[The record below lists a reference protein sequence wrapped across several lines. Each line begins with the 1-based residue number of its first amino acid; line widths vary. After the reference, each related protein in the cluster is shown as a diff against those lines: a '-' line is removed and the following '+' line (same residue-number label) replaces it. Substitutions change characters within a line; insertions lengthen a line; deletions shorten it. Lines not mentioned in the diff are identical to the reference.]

1 MIKIVTIIGARP
13 QIIKAAAL
21 SRAIKN
27 NFSKQIEEILVHTGQ
42 HYGKNMSDI
51 FFSEMGIPEPKYN
64 LNVGSFSHGKQ
75 TALMLEGIESILK
88 AENPD
93 YLIVYGDTNSTVA
106 GSLAASKVH
115 IPVVHIEAGLRSF
128 NKSMP
133 EELNRIMTDHA
144 STLLFTPT
152 VTGLEN
158 LAKEGFQTE
167 NLPPYHIDNPKIY
180 HCGDIMLDNSIYFSE
195 IANQKSKVLEQY
207 NLKENQFILC
217 TVHRDSN
224 TDVAQRL
231 TAIFNALQTISLNY
245 HETIFIPL
253 HPRTLKKLP
262 EMLPQSLL
270 NDMKINKN
278 IIWTEPVSFFDMI
291 KLEKSS
297 KMIIT
302 DSGGVQ
308 KEAFFFNKPSLIL
321 RPETEWIEIVDAG
334 CAKIVDA
341 DDQKIIENYALYAT
355 NKKLDFPEI
364 FGNGKAS
371 EYILTKI
378 IEHAGN

>member
-13 QIIKAAAL
+13 QIIKAAAI

-27 NFSKQIEEILVHTGQ
+27 FYSNQIIEVLVHTGQ
-42 HYGKNMSDI
+42 HYDTNMSEV
-51 FFSEMGIPEPKYN
+51 FFSEMGIPKPNYN
-64 LNVGSFSHGKQ
+64 LNVGSNSHGKQ
-75 TALMLEGIESILK
+75 TALMLEGIETILLTEK
-88 AENPD
+88 PD
-93 YLIVYGDTNSTVA
+93 YLVVYGDTNSTVA
-106 GSLAASKVH
+106 GSLAASKIH
-115 IPVVHIEAGLRSF
+115 IPVVHIEAGLRSY

-133 EELNRIMTDHA
+133 EELNRIITDHA
-144 STLLFTPT
+144 STILFTPT
-152 VTGLEN
+152 TSGLEN
-158 LAKEGFQTE
+158 LANEGFKLNNQ
-167 NLPPYHIDNPKIY
+167 PPYHIDNPKVY

-195 IANQKSKVLEQY
+195 IANQKSKILEQF
-207 NLKENQFILC
+207 NLSKNQYILC

-224 TDVAQRL
+224 TDVAERL
-231 TAIFNALQTISLNY
+231 TSIFNALQTISSNY
-245 HETIFIPL
+245 KEQIFIPL

-270 NDMKINKN
+270 KQIKRNTN
-278 IIWTEPVSFFDMI
+278 IILAEPVSFFDMI
-291 KLEKSS
+291 QLEKYA

-321 RPETEWIEIVDAG
+321 RPETEWVEIVNAG

-341 DDQKIIENYALYAT
+341 NYQNIIDEYSNFS
-355 NKKLDFPEI
+355 KKQNLEFSEI

-371 EYILTKI
+371 EFILTKI
-378 IEHAGN
+378 IEHASY

>member
-42 HYGKNMSDI
+42 HYDKNMSDI

-88 AENPD
+88 TENPD

-106 GSLAASKVH
+106 GSLAASKIH

-152 VTGLEN
+152 ETGLEN
-158 LAKEGFQTE
+158 LAKEGFQIE

-245 HETIFIPL
+245 RETIFIPL

-341 DDQKIIENYALYAT
+341 DDQKIIENYARYAT